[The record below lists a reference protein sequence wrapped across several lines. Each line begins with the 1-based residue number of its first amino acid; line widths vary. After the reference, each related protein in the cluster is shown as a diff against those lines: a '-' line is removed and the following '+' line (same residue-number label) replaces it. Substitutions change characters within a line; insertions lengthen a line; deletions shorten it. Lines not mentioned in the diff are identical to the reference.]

1 MGTFLLPQQSRS
13 LNCLTVR
20 GTLRQTA
27 IKALISIH
35 VGKWQLQY
43 SSKILK
49 HLCLFPLPQCW
60 FGYHSG
66 LSASKYAWLNIG
78 EGEGTFQGGK
88 QCEVEISRFFQKI
101 REKRC
106 LFQRFVT
113 SIVAWTTVTWG
124 LIEGRLSITFKSN
137 GKRDLYHVT
146 KFSLCLSPTIHQIS
160 THELVVSRNLLS
172 IRILWAVFI
181 GSGFFFWEIVNLNLS
196 RMFLF
201 SGQQS

>member
-13 LNCLTVR
+13 LNCPTVR

-35 VGKWQLQY
+35 VGKWQL
-43 SSKILK
+43 
-49 HLCLFPLPQCW
+49 
-60 FGYHSG
+60 
-66 LSASKYAWLNIG
+66 
-78 EGEGTFQGGK
+78 
-88 QCEVEISRFFQKI
+88 
-101 REKRC
+101 
-106 LFQRFVT
+106 
-113 SIVAWTTVTWG
+113 AWTTVTWG

-172 IRILWAVFI
+172 IRIL
-181 GSGFFFWEIVNLNLS
+181 
-196 RMFLF
+196 
-201 SGQQS
+201 

>member
-1 MGTFLLPQQSRS
+1 MRLFQAVDKQKQLGRAKEWEHSCFRSSLAHWTVQPCAGHFARLQSR
-13 LNCLTVR
+13 R
-20 GTLRQTA
+20 
-27 IKALISIH
+27 LISIH
-35 VGKWQLQY
+35 VGKWQL
-43 SSKILK
+43 
-49 HLCLFPLPQCW
+49 
-60 FGYHSG
+60 
-66 LSASKYAWLNIG
+66 
-78 EGEGTFQGGK
+78 
-88 QCEVEISRFFQKI
+88 
-101 REKRC
+101 
-106 LFQRFVT
+106 
-113 SIVAWTTVTWG
+113 AWTTVTWG

-181 GSGFFFWEIVNLNLS
+181 GSFFFFWEIVNLNLS